1 MLAPGESSPGARAI
15 ACLPS
20 RACEGRSSHT
30 QDRCRAGKPIIRR
43 SAGKFAAMP
52 CRGLHQKAR
61 TELNAPLTQQC
72 SVRLRNALEGNATNR
87 LVIDAPG
94 LPKKSASAQS
104 TRRKNHTNVGASIH
118 MSAPFCHDGPAWPC
132 TGALDPCICRQPP
145 GMHQRL
151 SS

>member
-61 TELNAPLTQQC
+61 TELNAPLTQRC
-72 SVRLRNALEGNATNR
+72 AVRLRNALEGTPQIAGNR
-87 LVIDAPG
+87 RAWVT
-94 LPKKSASAQS
+94 KKICFRSVS